1 MSYVGHRTWWLE
13 GPSPDSRGFG
23 NFGFGNFG
31 LGQTCPAGFT
41 MDASGTCSQ
50 PSCDF
55 PYVLSNGIC
64 VTGASILPGIPDSYV
79 YMAGGAVG
87 LLLVFKIME
96 GFGK

>member
-1 MSYVGHRTWWLE
+1 MAYQKQHTWWLE

-23 NFGFGNFG
+23 NFGFGNLG

-79 YMAGGAVG
+79 YIGGAILVGALLFGG
-87 LLLVFKIME
+87 LLKR
-96 GFGK
+96 